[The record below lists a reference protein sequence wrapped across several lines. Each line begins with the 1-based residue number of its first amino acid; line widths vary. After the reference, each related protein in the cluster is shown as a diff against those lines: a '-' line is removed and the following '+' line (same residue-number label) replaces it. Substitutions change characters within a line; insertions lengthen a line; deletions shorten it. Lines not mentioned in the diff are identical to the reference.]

1 MSRFC
6 IIILFVL
13 SCLSSQG
20 QRNKL
25 IVPEEAT
32 KFILPNFQVFD
43 YVKGDLNGDGLEDA
57 LLILDYNNNNDSLE
71 DEKRYYKPF
80 IVLIRSAR
88 NELKQVLRNDSL
100 VTGMVSPKYYGGI
113 TIEKAQHQ
121 FTINF
126 WGGRRD
132 KWTKE
137 LTFDY
142 RKKDDS
148 WHLILQKETSA
159 DSFEM
164 KDINDENY
172 FVKEEELEGITL
184 ANFNY
189 DEDYPQTDGEVIVEK
204 TFFYANPDL
213 KSQHRKAYLM
223 KGDIVEVINDTKNFV
238 YVYFSNTKG
247 KSTMGFIFKKDLK
260 LTLKPIKIN
269 N

>member
-1 MSRFC
+1 MIKFG

-13 SCLSSQG
+13 SCLISKG

-25 IVPEEAT
+25 IVPEEVT

-57 LLILDYNNNNDSLE
+57 LLILDYHNNIDSLE

-80 IVLIRSAR
+80 IVLIRSAN

-113 TIEKAQHQ
+113 TIQKAQHQ
-121 FTINF
+121 FTIKF

-132 KWTKE
+132 KWSME
-137 LTFDY
+137 MTFEY
-142 RKKDDS
+142 RMSDDI
-148 WHLILQKETSA
+148 WHFVLQKETSF
-159 DSFEM
+159 DSFKM
-164 KDINDENY
+164 KDI
-172 FVKEEELEGITL
+172 KLEGITL
-184 ANFNY
+184 SNFSY
-189 DEDYPQTDGEVIVEK
+189 DTDFPQTNGEVIIDK

-213 KSQHRKAYLM
+213 QSKARKAYLM
-223 KGDIVEVINDTKNFV
+223 KGDIVDVISETTNFV